1 MTTIT
6 MRRIGPQRWYVGL
19 GALMTIALAAPDAE
33 QFRVD
38 PASTSVTV
46 EVGRSGL
53 FAFAGH
59 DHEVVA
65 PGIQG
70 TVTLDRAKLGASS
83 VHLEFDAAAL
93 KVTGKGEPAEDVP
106 EVQRVMEN
114 EVLEI
119 QRHPTITFQSDRVSL
134 LERAGDQLTL
144 RVAGQLELHGVTRP
158 VTVPVTVRLAAHS
171 LAAEGRVAVRQTDF
185 GIKPVSAGA
194 GTVRVKDEVEVV
206 FSVTARRE

>member
-1 MTTIT
+1 MNMI
-6 MRRIGPQRWYVGL
+6 RRIGSSRAYVGL
-19 GALMTIALAAPDAE
+19 VALMSTALAAPDAE
-33 QFRVD
+33 QFRID
-38 PASTSVTV
+38 PASTSITV

-65 PGIQG
+65 PAVQGI
-70 TVTLDRAKLGASS
+70 VTLNRAEMGASS

-93 KVTGKGEPAEDVP
+93 KITGKGEPAKDVP

-134 LERAGDQLTL
+134 VERAGDRLTL
-144 RVAGQLELHGVTRP
+144 RVAGQLGLHGVTRP
-158 VTVPVTVRLAAHS
+158 VTVPVTVRLAADS
-171 LAAEGRVAVRQTDF
+171 LTAEGRVGVRQTAF
-185 GIKPVSAGA
+185 GITPVSAGA